1 MMLPALVMYLWS
13 PALASEAHNDLGSC
27 RCCLTLLPETTR
39 FLCVLPASVGH
50 RDLPHYLLSLS
61 CSLIRTESFSVDK
74 YLRVPLNQLFFWMTG
89 GAAAQLFF
97 LVTSVPSVTLS
108 CFLFFSYQFFTR
120 WYSSLLLEYFIWW
133 FKSLSCCFPMFGGIV
148 WLKTLQGGRRM

>member
-13 PALASEAHNDLGSC
+13 PAQASEAHNDLGSC

-74 YLRVPLNQLFFWMTG
+74 YLRVPLNQLFLNDRRSCSTVIFSSYFSTFSDLKLLLVF
-89 GAAAQLFF
+89 QLPIFYEMI
-97 LVTSVPSVTLS
+97 
-108 CFLFFSYQFFTR
+108 FFSP
-120 WYSSLLLEYFIWW
+120 S
-133 FKSLSCCFPMFGGIV
+133 GI
-148 WLKTLQGGRRM
+148 LHMMI

>member
-27 RCCLTLLPETTR
+27 RCCLTLLPETTK

-61 CSLIRTESFSVDK
+61 CSLIRMESFSVDK
-74 YLRVPLNQLFFWMTG
+74 YLRVPLNQLFLNDRRSCSTVIFSSYFSTFSDLKLLLVF
-89 GAAAQLFF
+89 QLPIFYEMI
-97 LVTSVPSVTLS
+97 
-108 CFLFFSYQFFTR
+108 FFSP
-120 WYSSLLLEYFIWW
+120 S
-133 FKSLSCCFPMFGGIV
+133 GI
-148 WLKTLQGGRRM
+148 LHMMI